1 MTTLTTITTIIV
13 ALITAVI
20 GPLIMTWFKDKL
32 EKRNQPP
39 TKQSPVKEAID
50 LNELVDK
57 QLDQILEEIQC
68 DRIWIGQFHN
78 GGHFYPTGKSIQKFS
93 IFYEKL
99 TPNTGAI
106 QHIFQQ
112 IPVSLFPKA
121 LSKLYKEGELAIP
134 TYENTETFDLDIF
147 ARDYGTKSFYMIA
160 IDDLD
165 EHFIGVM
172 GIAFND
178 KEHKLSREEW
188 IFIRQKVGAIG
199 SLLTDYL
206 KSSK

>member
-1 MTTLTTITTIIV
+1 MTTMITTIIV

-20 GPLIMTWFKDKL
+20 GPVIMEWVKAKL
-32 EKRNQPP
+32 K
-39 TKQSPVKEAID
+39 KQEIKESPVKEAID
-50 LNELVDK
+50 VNELVDH
-57 QLDQILEEIQC
+57 QLDQLLEELGC
-68 DRIWIGQFHN
+68 DRIWVGQFHN

-99 TPNTGAI
+99 TPSTNTI

-121 LSKLYKEGELAIP
+121 LSKLYKDGELAIINYNNDE
-134 TYENTETFDLDIF
+134 TYDLGMF
-147 ARDYGTKSFYMIA
+147 SKEHNTKSFYMLA

-165 EHFIGVM
+165 GHFIGVI

-178 KEHKLSREEW
+178 KEHKLSKEEW

-206 KSSK
+206 YKKK

>member
-1 MTTLTTITTIIV
+1 MTTLAMLTTIIV

-20 GPLIMTWFKDKL
+20 GPLLMTWFKNKL
-32 EKRNQPP
+32 DS
-39 TKQSPVKEAID
+39 SPKISSVKEAID
-50 LNELVDK
+50 LNSLVDS
-57 QLDQILEEIQC
+57 QLDQLMEELGC
-68 DRIWIGQFHN
+68 DRVWIGQFHN

-99 TPNTGAI
+99 TPDTTAI

-121 LSKLYKEGELAIP
+121 LSKLYKDGELDIVN
-134 TYENTETFDLDIF
+134 YNSDENYDLSMF
-147 ARDYGTKSFYMIA
+147 AKDYGTKSFYMLA

-165 EHFIGVM
+165 THFIGVI

-178 KEHKLSREEW
+178 KEHKLSKDEW

-206 KSSK
+206 YKKK

>member
-1 MTTLTTITTIIV
+1 MTILATITTIAV
-13 ALITAVI
+13 ALITTVV
-20 GPLIMTWFKDKL
+20 GPLIITWFKNKL
-32 EKRNQPP
+32 EKQSKTEKP
-39 TKQSPVKEAID
+39 SPVKEAID
-50 LNELVDK
+50 LNELVDN
-57 QLDQILEEIQC
+57 QLDQIMEEIEC

-78 GGHFYPTGKSIQKFS
+78 GGHFFPTGKSIQKFS
-93 IFYEKL
+93 LFYEKI
-99 TPNTGAI
+99 TPNTRTI

-121 LSKLYKEGELAIP
+121 LSKLYKEGELSVVNYNTDE
-134 TYENTETFDLDIF
+134 TYDLSIF

-165 EHFIGVM
+165 KHFIGVM

-206 KSSK
+206 KSTK

>member
-1 MTTLTTITTIIV
+1 MMEFTMLTTIIV

-20 GPLIMTWFKDKL
+20 GPIIVTWVKTKL
-32 EKRNQPP
+32 EKPQE
-39 TKQSPVKEAID
+39 TKPSPVKEAID
-50 LNELVDK
+50 LNELVDR
-57 QLDQILEEIQC
+57 QLDQIQEEIEC

-121 LSKLYKEGELAIP
+121 LAKLYKDGELAVP
-134 TYENTETFDLDIF
+134 SYQSSETYDLDIF

-178 KEHKLSREEW
+178 KEHKLSKEEW

-199 SLLTDYL
+199 SLLTNYL
-206 KSSK
+206 KSINK

>member
-1 MTTLTTITTIIV
+1 MTTLAMLTTILV

-20 GPLIMTWFKDKL
+20 GPLLMTWFKNKL
-32 EKRNQPP
+32 EKAP
-39 TKQSPVKEAID
+39 KISSVKEAID
-50 LNELVDK
+50 LNELVDH
-57 QLDQILEEIQC
+57 QLDMMMDEIGC

-93 IFYEKL
+93 LFYEKVS
-99 TPNTGAI
+99 PNTNAI

-121 LSKLYKEGELAIP
+121 LSKLYKDGELSIVDYKKDE
-134 TYENTETFDLDIF
+134 TYDLSLF
-147 ARDYGTKSFYMIA
+147 HKEYNTKSFYMIA

-165 EHFIGVM
+165 GHFIGLM
-172 GIAFND
+172 GIAFSNE
-178 KEHKLSREEW
+178 EHKLTKEEW

-206 KSSK
+206 YTKK

>member
-1 MTTLTTITTIIV
+1 MEMTMITTILV
-13 ALITAVI
+13 AIITAVI
-20 GPLIMTWFKDKL
+20 GPVVIEWVRAKL
-32 EKRNQPP
+32 KKEEKVS
-39 TKQSPVKEAID
+39 TVKEAID
-50 LNELVDK
+50 LNALVDH
-57 QLDQILEEIQC
+57 QLDQLMEELGC

-99 TPNTGAI
+99 TPSTNTI

-121 LSKLYKEGELAIP
+121 LSKLYKDGELAIINYNTDE
-134 TYENTETFDLDIF
+134 TYDLSMF
-147 ARDYGTKSFYMIA
+147 SKEHNTKSFYMLA
-160 IDDLD
+160 LDDLD
-165 EHFIGVM
+165 GHFIGVI

-178 KEHKLSREEW
+178 KEHKLSKEEW

-206 KSSK
+206 YKKK

>member
-1 MTTLTTITTIIV
+1 MLTTILV

-20 GPLIMTWFKDKL
+20 GPAVVEWVKAKL
-32 EKRNQPP
+32 KKEENKE
-39 TKQSPVKEAID
+39 SSVKEAID
-50 LNELVDK
+50 LNTLVDN
-57 QLDQILEEIQC
+57 QLDHLMDELGC

-99 TPNTGAI
+99 TPNTSTI
-106 QHIFQQ
+106 QHVFQQ

-121 LSKLYKEGELAIP
+121 LSKLYKDGELAIINYSSDE
-134 TYENTETFDLDIF
+134 TYDLGMF
-147 ARDYGTKSFYMIA
+147 SKDYGTKSFYMLA

-178 KEHKLSREEW
+178 KEHKLSKEEW

-206 KSSK
+206 YKKK

>member
-1 MTTLTTITTIIV
+1 MTTLSMITTIIV

-20 GPLIMTWFKDKL
+20 GPLIVAWVQVKL
-32 EKRNQPP
+32 T
-39 TKQSPVKEAID
+39 TKPKISPVKEAID
-50 LNELVDK
+50 LNELVDN
-57 QLDQILEEIQC
+57 QLDAMMDEIGC

-99 TPNTGAI
+99 TPATSAI

-121 LSKLYKEGELAIP
+121 LSKLYKDGELGIVNYNTDE
-134 TYENTETFDLDIF
+134 TYDLGLF
-147 ARDYGTKSFYMIA
+147 AKEYNTKSFYMLA

-165 EHFIGVM
+165 DHFIGVM
-172 GIAFND
+172 GISFND

-206 KSSK
+206 HKKK

>member
-1 MTTLTTITTIIV
+1 MTTFAMFSTIIV

-20 GPLIMTWFKDKL
+20 GPLLLTWFKNKI
-32 EKRNQPP
+32 ENKSKP
-39 TKQSPVKEAID
+39 SSVKEAID
-50 LNELVDK
+50 LNELVDT
-57 QLDQILEEIQC
+57 QLDILMEEIKC

-99 TPNTGAI
+99 TPATGAI

-121 LSKLYKEGELAIP
+121 LSKLYKDGELAVVNYEKDE
-134 TYENTETFDLDIF
+134 TYDLNIF
-147 ARDYGTKSFYMIA
+147 SRDYGTKSFYMIA

-165 EHFIGVM
+165 GHFIGLM

-206 KSSK
+206 KIKK

>member
-1 MTTLTTITTIIV
+1 MTTFAMFSTIIV

-20 GPLIMTWFKDKL
+20 GPLLLTWFKNKL
-32 EKRNQPP
+32 E
-39 TKQSPVKEAID
+39 TKPKPSSVKEAID
-50 LNELVDK
+50 LNELVDT
-57 QLDQILEEIQC
+57 QLDQLMEEIDC

-99 TPNTGAI
+99 TPATGAI

-121 LSKLYKEGELAIP
+121 LSKLYKDGELAVVNYEKDE
-134 TYENTETFDLDIF
+134 TYDLNIF
-147 ARDYGTKSFYMIA
+147 SRDYGTKSFYMIA

-165 EHFIGVM
+165 GHFIGLM

-206 KSSK
+206 KIKK

>member
-1 MTTLTTITTIIV
+1 MEITMFTTIIV

-20 GPLIMTWFKDKL
+20 GPAVLEWVKTKL
-32 EKRNQPP
+32 KKEEPK
-39 TKQSPVKEAID
+39 TSSVKEAID

-57 QLDQILEEIQC
+57 QLDQIQEEIEC

-99 TPNTGAI
+99 TPATSAI

-121 LSKLYKEGELAIP
+121 LSKLYKDGELAIVNYN
-134 TYENTETFDLDIF
+134 TDENYDLNMF
-147 ARDYGTKSFYMIA
+147 AKDYNTKSFYMLA

-165 EHFIGVM
+165 GHFIGVI
-172 GIAFND
+172 GIAFNE

-206 KSSK
+206 YTKK

>member
-1 MTTLTTITTIIV
+1 MITTILV
-13 ALITAVI
+13 AIITAVV
-20 GPLIMTWFKDKL
+20 GPVIIEWVKAKL
-32 EKRNQPP
+32 KKSEEEKP
-39 TKQSPVKEAID
+39 SPVKEAID
-50 LNELVDK
+50 VNELVDH
-57 QLDQILEEIQC
+57 QLDQLLEELGC
-68 DRIWIGQFHN
+68 DRLWIGQFHN

-99 TPNTGAI
+99 TPSTNTI

-121 LSKLYKEGELAIP
+121 LSKLYKDGELAIVNYNTDE
-134 TYENTETFDLDIF
+134 TYDLGMF
-147 ARDYGTKSFYMIA
+147 SKEHNTKSFYMLA

-165 EHFIGVM
+165 GHFIGVI

-178 KEHKLSREEW
+178 KEHKLSKEEW

-206 KSSK
+206 YKKK

>member
-1 MTTLTTITTIIV
+1 MITTILV

-20 GPLIMTWFKDKL
+20 GPAVLEWVKAKLRKNEDKD
-32 EKRNQPP
+32 
-39 TKQSPVKEAID
+39 SSVKEAID
-50 LNELVDK
+50 VNELVDH
-57 QLDQILEEIQC
+57 QLDQLLEELGC
-68 DRIWIGQFHN
+68 DRIWVGQFHN

-99 TPNTGAI
+99 TPSTSAI

-121 LSKLYKEGELAIP
+121 LSKLYKDGELAVVNYNTDE
-134 TYENTETFDLDIF
+134 TYDLSMF
-147 ARDYGTKSFYMIA
+147 SKDYGTKSFYMLA

-178 KEHKLSREEW
+178 KEHKLSKEEW

-206 KSSK
+206 YKKK

>member
-1 MTTLTTITTIIV
+1 MEITMFTTIIV

-20 GPLIMTWFKDKL
+20 GPAVLEWVKAKL
-32 EKRNQPP
+32 KKETPKE
-39 TKQSPVKEAID
+39 SSVKEAID
-50 LNELVDK
+50 LNELVDN
-57 QLDQILEEIQC
+57 QLEQLIDELGC

-99 TPNTGAI
+99 TPSTSAI

-121 LSKLYKEGELAIP
+121 LSKLYKDGELAVVNYN
-134 TYENTETFDLDIF
+134 TDENYDLNMF
-147 ARDYGTKSFYMIA
+147 AKDYGTKSFYMLA

-165 EHFIGVM
+165 GHFIGVI
-172 GIAFND
+172 GIAFNE
-178 KEHKLSREEW
+178 KEHKLSKEEW
-188 IFIRQKVGAIG
+188 IFIRQKIGAIG

-206 KSSK
+206 YTKK

>member
-1 MTTLTTITTIIV
+1 MFTTILV

-20 GPLIMTWFKDKL
+20 GPAVLEWVKAKL
-32 EKRNQPP
+32 KKEEIKE
-39 TKQSPVKEAID
+39 SPVKEAID
-50 LNELVDK
+50 MNSMVDNQLEQLMDELG
-57 QLDQILEEIQC
+57 C

-99 TPNTGAI
+99 TPSTLPI

-112 IPVSLFPKA
+112 IPVSLFPKS
-121 LSKLYKEGELAIP
+121 LSKLYKDGELAIVSYETDD
-134 TYENTETFDLDIF
+134 TYDLNMF
-147 ARDYGTKSFYMIA
+147 SKEHNTKSFYMLA

-165 EHFIGVM
+165 GHFIGVI
-172 GIAFND
+172 GIAYTG
-178 KEHKLSREEW
+178 KEHKLSKDEW

-206 KSSK
+206 YKKK

>member
-1 MTTLTTITTIIV
+1 MTTLSMITTIIV

-20 GPLIMTWFKDKL
+20 GPLIVTWVQAKIAAKP
-32 EKRNQPP
+32 KV
-39 TKQSPVKEAID
+39 SPVKEAID
-50 LNELVDK
+50 LNELVDS
-57 QLDQILEEIQC
+57 QLDMMMDELGC

-99 TPNTGAI
+99 TPTTSAI

-121 LSKLYKEGELAIP
+121 LSKLYKDGELGIVNYNIDE
-134 TYENTETFDLDIF
+134 TYDLGLF
-147 ARDYGTKSFYMIA
+147 AKEYNTKSFYMLA
-160 IDDLD
+160 VDDLND
-165 EHFIGVM
+165 HFIGVM
-172 GIAFND
+172 GISFND

-206 KSSK
+206 HKKK